1 MKSTTRFNKN
11 KKGIECLNCS
21 QPIST
26 SDNFCS
32 NCGQVND
39 ELPLSIKQFVSEF
52 FAGFFSFDSRF
63 FKTFFPLIFKPGK
76 VSKDYIEGKRRKYV
90 NPFQLYLHVTI
101 LFFLVQGLF
110 AAIDEYKISDNTK
123 KEEAIE
129 VEKDSINNDS
139 DKNLKKDSI
148 ITNLNNSLVI
158 DSNTQID
165 STENK
170 QLSKKEIAF
179 NKNSN
184 FIKSLV
190 DSTLQNSNLILQ
202 LKDST
207 ITKAEKDSL
216 YQKYFEKAITDIV
229 VLVTDGEKNTQDWNE
244 IQKLSKLKDV
254 FTTYTEEQFENLNID
269 YSPPKK
275 TKQSF
280 EDQMFTGLIG
290 NKNSKKVSE
299 FMKYDKD
306 NPDSTPIEALEA
318 LNYEKTRWNIFYY
331 KKAQDFNKFKEDESF
346 RQSYY
351 DDIVSKIS
359 VALFFMLPIFT
370 LFLSLLY
377 IRKKLNYTEHLVF
390 VFNVQTVFFL
400 LLLFF
405 IVLNRFINM
414 DSGWIIT
421 IFILVFLF
429 YLYKSLRNFY
439 KQNRFKTIIK
449 YWLLN
454 IIFLTLSS
462 IFFVAISFLAFAL

>member
-1 MKSTTRFNKN
+1 MKSTSRFNKN
-11 KKGIECLNCS
+11 KKGIKCLNCG

-52 FAGFFSFDSRF
+52 FAGFFSFDTRF
-63 FKTFFPLIFKPGK
+63 YRTFFPLIFKPGK

-110 AAIDEYKISDNTK
+110 AAIDEYKIAEDTK
-123 KEEAIE
+123 EDEFLEI
-129 VEKDSINNDS
+129 EKDSILNEETNS
-139 DKNLKKDSI
+139 LKKDNI
-148 ITNLNNSLVI
+148 VINLSDSLKTVT
-158 DSNTQID
+158 DNQNDTLKKRKL
-165 STENK
+165 TP
-170 QLSKKEIAF
+170 KEISLK
-179 NKNSN
+179 KNTD

-190 DSTLQNSNLILQ
+190 DSTLQNSNLIIQ

-207 ITKAEKDSL
+207 LTKNEKDSV
-216 YQKYFEKAITDIV
+216 YQKYFAQAITDIA
-229 VLVTDGEKNTQDWNE
+229 LLITEGNGRTQDWKE
-244 IQKLSKLKDV
+244 IQKISKLKDF
-254 FTTYTEEQFENLNID
+254 FTKYTDEQFLKNNIN
-269 YSPPKK
+269 YTPPKEIK
-275 TKQSF
+275 ESF
-280 EDQMFTGLIG
+280 EDQIIYGLVG
-290 NKNSKKVSE
+290 KKTFKKVSD
-299 FMKYDKD
+299 FMKYHKD
-306 NPDSTPIEALEA
+306 NPDAQPLEALEA

-331 KKAQDFNKFKEDESF
+331 KKAQDFNRFKEDESF

-405 IVLNRFINM
+405 TVINRFINM
-414 DSGWIIT
+414 ESGWVIT
-421 IFILVFLF
+421 IFIGVFLF

-439 KQNRFKTIIK
+439 KQNRFKTFIK
-449 YWLLN
+449 YSVLNFVFLL
-454 IIFLTLSS
+454 LSS
-462 IFFVAISFLAFAL
+462 IFFVAISFITFAL